1 VFKELVANPDKNK
14 IEVKSPPQ
22 YYCTEKSITDNFE
35 KLFGFKNDVFAKI
48 LYINMAKKKNHA
60 KIDFLRFINVF
71 EGLFDEVQKI
81 RNRCIF
87 DLYDVKKQ
95 GSLDIMLLMQIFNNI
110 DRNTLF
116 A

>member
-1 VFKELVANPDKNK
+1 
-14 IEVKSPPQ
+14 
-22 YYCTEKSITDNFE
+22 
-35 KLFGFKNDVFAKI
+35 
-48 LYINMAKKKNHA
+48 MAKKKNHA
-60 KIDFLRFINVF
+60 KIDFIRFVSVF
-71 EGLFDEVQKI
+71 DGLYDEVHKI

-116 A
+116 AQEILVLIREYKQKNVLLCEGFTRKITLNF